1 MITNERQYKITRKQL
16 ANLSEVVRTYDI
28 KAVTKRTGSTILAKA
43 ELDALKSEVE
53 VLSDQLSEYESLK
66 SGMISILTAKSLD
79 ELPRILVQA
88 RIVRGLT
95 QGQLA
100 KQLKLKEQ
108 QIQRYESEMY
118 ASTSLQRLAEVADAL
133 QLNISEVAEFKQVSK
148 GKHPAKSVEIDW
160 HRFPVAEMYRRGWFE
175 DFTGSLKD
183 VKEQAS
189 FLAEAYV
196 TSVIQKPATSRLRR
210 SMRLGSGIDLYS
222 LRAWECRI
230 LHLANE
236 ATAVSTYDRAYL
248 NENWL
253 RELVQESRHEN
264 GPIRAYERLAEVGIT
279 LIIEPHLRKTY
290 LDGAAFI
297 YGGKPIIGMTLRYDR
312 LDNFWF
318 VLFHELIHIKKHL
331 RVEGLV
337 SIFDDFD
344 AEADEFERE
353 ADKLALEAL
362 IAEDEWEMTLSRY
375 VQNDESIASD
385 AEKLKIHRA
394 IIAGRI
400 RYESNNYIIF
410 GNLIGQ
416 GQVRKHFHNIR
427 FG

>member
-16 ANLSEVVRTYDI
+16 SKLTDAVRSFDLKTT
-28 KAVTKRTGSTILAKA
+28 AKRIGSTVLAKA
-43 ELDALKSEVE
+43 QLNALKSEVE
-53 VLSDQLSEYESLK
+53 ILTAQLIEYDNLK
-66 SGMISILTAKSLD
+66 SGIYTPLTAKSLN
-79 ELPRILVQA
+79 ELPRILIQA
-88 RIVRGLT
+88 RIVRGHT
-95 QGQLA
+95 QSQLA
-100 KQLKLKEQ
+100 KLLNLKEQ

-118 ASTSLQRLAEVADAL
+118 ASASLQRLADVAEAL
-133 QLNISEVAEFKQVSK
+133 QLKISEVAEFKPAPSRK
-148 GKHPAKSVEIDW
+148 ASAKSVDIDW
-160 HRFPVAEMYRRGWFE
+160 SRFPVAEMYHRGWFAG
-175 DFTGSLKD
+175 FAGSLND
-183 VKEQAS
+183 AKEQKSYLVES
-189 FLAEAYV
+189 FV
-196 TSVIQKPATSRLRR
+196 TSVIQKPAISRLRR
-210 SMRLGSGIDLYS
+210 SMRLGSNIDLYS

-236 ATAVSTYDRAYL
+236 APAVGTYTGDSL
-248 NENWL
+248 SENWL
-253 RELVQESRHEN
+253 RSLVQESRHEN
-264 GPIRAYERLAEVGIT
+264 GPIRAYKRLAEIGIT

-318 VLFHELIHIKKHL
+318 VLLHEIIHIKKHL
-331 RVEGLV
+331 RVDGLV

-344 AEADEFERE
+344 AEPDEFERE

-385 AEKLKIHRA
+385 AEKLKIHKA

-400 RYESNNYIIF
+400 RYESNNYLIF
-410 GNLIGQ
+410 NNLIGH
-416 GQVRKHFHNIR
+416 GQVRNHFRDVR